1 MAEKNDAA
9 VRLGVDGLGEFRAA
23 MTSAANAVKNLGSE
37 SKLADSELRKTGD
50 TQTYVQ
56 QKTATLTRQIDAQ
69 KKAVEA
75 AEAGLKKATEAYGAN
90 SRAAQEWQSKLNY
103 ARTGL
108 NNLQVNLREVQN
120 GTDRMQR
127 SLQGGTQA
135 TRELGQ
141 VANATR
147 FTAFQSALNGVEQK
161 LNSVGQTA
169 RRLAQSVWQT
179 ATESAEWADTLATN
193 ASRYGIDTRTLQQW
207 EYAAR
212 FVDVEASTIAAAS
225 NRLISA
231 VSSNSTALS
240 NLGVHA
246 RTATGEMR
254 STQDVFWDAVEAL
267 GRMTD
272 ETERDARAQEIF
284 GRSFAELRPL
294 IDAGRQSWEEYCEE
308 AERAGIIL
316 SETQTQGLLSFNDSL
331 DRMRATMSGLT
342 HGVMAELAPGFAAIS
357 DTVTEAAQSILE
369 WTRTAEGQQAID
381 NLTNSIQQLVHSMA
395 DGGLQ
400 ALISGITDAITAL
413 GNAANW
419 AAQHSDALM
428 PLLGLAVGGRTV
440 GNLAIGGLRIA
451 NGVKNLLGLGSGAA
465 AAGGAASGGGLLS
478 TLGGIFTSSAG
489 VGALGLTAGIG
500 SMAGLAYLA
509 REAGTVHHASGA
521 EIAAQ
526 RTQARLA
533 AMGVQPGQYAI
544 TTEEAQAAYRRRQEA
559 EAARQEEVA
568 AQFQEAVNELVE
580 GWRQSNQQ
588 DQASESAWRAR
599 QQEEWARNL
608 DQDDITAAIEAARL
622 RWSGQGS
629 GTQEEP
635 EQTEIQAQVQVTSD
649 AITLSLSDGEL
660 SLHEFNGIVRYVN
673 EQLTPAVEAARALIA
688 DRWTDVLRDMNTWP
702 TNEELMSAKP
712 RTERQAL
719 EFLAMTN
726 FVQDAFDSDL
736 DNATKLAANLWTGLV
751 ATVQS
756 PEALNVKLGSMTG
769 EQAYAA
775 NDETFMALTNWVEQ
789 TMGVDHDRA
798 VVIAKQMWDD
808 LNQTAT
814 NPGELDG
821 DYNGSTTPSTAFTT
835 AVREIF
841 GEDYETAMNMV
852 KGMWNNV
859 TGAATGGS
867 GNTGSTSGWRPTG
880 GSNPNTQ
887 STALKDD
894 IQRLGAIRDEIQSIL
909 GTIEGEITEGVIIS
923 MHLPEAEERRLLD
936 LLHQAEETASR
947 IAWYQ
952 SPEATAGAGAYE
964 TVMAGL
970 GDSEDYAE
978 AIEYLDQMREHELQQ
993 IDTQLDQLSAE
1004 YQRLNREENQLR
1016 HQLTTEEGMTPEQ
1029 IAADERWQRAH
1040 AATEAAKARKDAAVA
1055 SRATDRLQVQ
1065 NDYMTM
1071 LANLF
1076 GGTAAALG
1084 YTGARTTPQGQTVHV
1099 PTWEEYAANLGLRFD
1114 NGGQTVTE
1122 SELYGEGGLYYSGA
1136 NGQFARHREANS
1148 AWYGAED
1155 SAGARLAEA
1164 FGSSLD
1170 NLLRAEGGEDFVYS
1184 LIDAI
1189 TSGGDNAGLY
1199 DRIMQQAFGDE
1210 WVEFR
1215 TRTTARDHVDLETPN
1230 TMWHEGQ
1237 GYEDPF
1243 LNELLGLLGLGSGER
1258 VTEITDVAQAVSEY
1272 NEAVRLYNEA
1282 AAEAQR
1288 QADEAAARQAEE
1300 AAASGA
1306 DFDTLMRALIA
1317 SGAIDPTKWNFSG
1330 GNYGPLENWAAE
1342 NGYGYG
1348 AMWSEANVYE
1358 AGGGVPQG
1366 FAQGVEDNTDTAAD
1380 AATNMAEAAVDAVEE
1395 ALDEN
1400 SPSKVT
1406 MQLGRYMVDGLALGI
1421 RENKDTAVSAAREV
1435 ALAVAEAMRAAL
1447 DIHSP
1452 SQVMAALG
1460 AYVGEGFALGIASTV
1475 DQVQAAVYGMAA
1487 GTMAP
1492 LAGAAAGGSTY
1503 NTSSALYVDKFYN
1516 NSGDDIAYINEQ
1528 LATLQQQ
1535 QARGRGKGR

>member
-1 MAEKNDAA
+1 MAVKLSADASGFKREMDAA
-9 VRLGVDGLGEFRAA
+9 ARSVREL
-23 MTSAANAVKNLGSE
+23 SNQ

-50 TQTYVQ
+50 TQSYVT
-56 QKTATLTRQIDAQ
+56 QKTAALTRQIEEQ
-69 KKAVEA
+69 QRAVSA
-75 AEAGLKKATEAYGAN
+75 AERGLAAAAKQYGEN
-90 SRAAQEWQSKLNY
+90 SAQVQTWQSRLAA
-103 ARTGL
+103 ARTAL
-108 NNLQVNLREVQN
+108 NNFQADLRDVQS

-141 VANATR
+141 VANATK

-161 LNSVGQTA
+161 LNSVSATA
-169 RRLAQSVWQT
+169 RRLGQAIWRT

-231 VSSNSTALS
+231 VSSNSAALT
-240 NLGVHA
+240 NLGVQA

-272 ETERDARAQEIF
+272 ETERDAQAQAIF

-294 IDAGRQSWEEYCEE
+294 IDAGRQSWEDYCEE

-381 NLTNSIQQLVHSMA
+381 NLTQSIQQLVHSMA

-478 TLGGIFTSSAG
+478 GLGNMLGGIFTSSAG

-533 AMGVQPGQYAI
+533 AMGVQPGQYAV
-544 TTEEAQAAYRRRQEA
+544 TTEEAQAAYRRQQEA

-702 TNEELMSAKP
+702 TAEELMSAKP

-726 FVQDAFDSDL
+726 FVQDAFDTDL
-736 DNATKLAANLWTGLV
+736 TNATKLAANLWTGLV

-775 NDETFMALTNWVEQ
+775 NDETFTAMVNWVEQ
-789 TMGVDHDRA
+789 TMDVDHDRA

-880 GSNPNTQ
+880 GSNPNAQ

-894 IQRLGAIRDEIQSIL
+894 VQRLGEIRDELQSIL
-909 GTIEGEITEGVIIS
+909 GRIEEEITEEVIIS
-923 MHLPEAEERRLLD
+923 MHLPEEEETRLLN
-936 LLHQAEETASR
+936 LLHEAEETAAQ

-952 SPEATAGAGAYE
+952 SPESTAGAGAYE

-970 GDSEDYAE
+970 GDSEDMAE
-978 AIEYLDQMREHELQQ
+978 ALAYLEQMREHELQE
-993 IDTQLDQLSAE
+993 IETNADRLSAE

-1016 HQLTTEEGMTPEQ
+1016 HRLTTEEGMTPEQ
-1029 IAADERWQRAH
+1029 IAENAEWQRAH
-1040 AATEAAKARKDAAVA
+1040 AATERAREAKDAAIAGKGVA
-1055 SRATDRLQVQ
+1055 RQQVQ
-1065 NDYMTM
+1065 SDYMTM
-1071 LANLF
+1071 LANLL
-1076 GGTAAALG
+1076 GGTAAAMG
-1084 YTGARTTPQGQTVHV
+1084 YTGARTTPEAQTVHV

-1164 FGSSLD
+1164 FGNSLD
-1170 NLLRAEGGEDFVYS
+1170 NLLGAAGGEDFVYS

-1189 TSGGDNAGLY
+1189 TSGGENAGLY

-1215 TRTTARDHVDLETPN
+1215 TRTTARDRVELGTPN

-1258 VTEITDVAQAVSEY
+1258 VTEVTDVAQAVAEY

-1300 AAASGA
+1300 AAAGGA
-1306 DFDTLMRALIA
+1306 EFDALMRALIENHV
-1317 SGAIDPTKWNFSG
+1317 IDPSTWNFAN
-1330 GNYGPLENWAAE
+1330 GNFGPLENWAAE

-1366 FAQGVEDNTDTAAD
+1366 FAQGVEDNTDTATD
-1380 AATNMAEAAVDAVEE
+1380 AATNMAEAAVEAVEE

-1406 MQLGRYMVDGLALGI
+1406 MQLGKYMVDGLALGI

-1516 NSGDDIAYINEQ
+1516 NSSDDIAFINEQ

>member
-1 MAEKNDAA
+1 MAVKLSADASGFKREMDAA
-9 VRLGVDGLGEFRAA
+9 ARSVREL
-23 MTSAANAVKNLGSE
+23 SNQ

-50 TQTYVQ
+50 TQSYVT
-56 QKTATLTRQIDAQ
+56 QKTAALTRQIEEQ
-69 KKAVEA
+69 QRAVSA
-75 AEAGLKKATEAYGAN
+75 AERGLAAAAKQYGEN
-90 SRAAQEWQSKLNY
+90 SAQVQTWQSRLAA
-103 ARTGL
+103 ARTAL
-108 NNLQVNLREVQN
+108 NNFQADLRDVQS

-141 VANATR
+141 VANATK

-161 LNSVGQTA
+161 LNSVSATA
-169 RRLAQSVWQT
+169 RRLGQAIWRT

-231 VSSNSTALS
+231 VSSNSQALA

-294 IDAGRQSWEEYCEE
+294 IDAGRQSWEEYCDE

-381 NLTNSIQQLVHSMA
+381 NLTQSIQQLVHSMA

-544 TTEEAQAAYRRRQEA
+544 TSEEAQAAYRRQQEA

-568 AQFQEAVNELVE
+568 AQFQEAGNELVE

-599 QQEEWARNL
+599 QQEEWARNRA
-608 DQDDITAAIEAARL
+608 QDDITAAIEAARL

-629 GTQEEP
+629 STQEEP

-688 DRWTDVLRDMNTWP
+688 DSWTEVLRDMNTWP
-702 TNEELMSAKP
+702 TAEELMSAKP

-726 FVQDAFDSDL
+726 FVQDAFDTDL
-736 DNATKLAANLWTGLV
+736 TNATKLAANLWTGLV

-775 NDETFMALTNWVEQ
+775 NDETFTAMVNWVEQ
-789 TMGVDHDRA
+789 TMDVDHDRA

-859 TGAATGGS
+859 TGAATGGT

-894 IQRLGAIRDEIQSIL
+894 IQRLGAIRDEIQEIL
-909 GTIEGEITEGVIIS
+909 GHIEEEITEEVIVS
-923 MHLPEAEERRLLD
+923 MHLDPESEARLLALLGEAERV
-936 LLHQAEETASR
+936 AGR

-964 TVMAGL
+964 TVLAGL
-970 GDSEDYAE
+970 GDEEDLGEAYA
-978 AIEYLDQMREHELQQ
+978 YLEQMREHELQE
-993 IDTQLDQLSAE
+993 IDTELDRLSSE

-1016 HQLTTEEGMTPEQ
+1016 HRLTTEEGMTPEQ
-1029 IAADERWQRAH
+1029 IAENAEWQQAH
-1040 AATEAAKARKDAAVA
+1040 AATEAAREAKDAAVA
-1055 SRATDRLQVQ
+1055 GRAAARLQVEQ
-1065 NDYMTM
+1065 DYMANV
-1071 LANLF
+1071 ANLF
-1076 GGTAAALG
+1076 GAVGVGKG
-1084 YTGARTTPQGQTVHV
+1084 YTGERTTAEAQTVHV
-1099 PTWEEYAANLGLRFD
+1099 PTWEEYAEEHGIVLD
-1114 NGGQTVTE
+1114 NNGQPLTE
-1122 SELYGEGGLYYSGA
+1122 SEIFGEGGLFETGA
-1136 NGQFARHREANS
+1136 NGLYAAHRGTGS

-1155 SAGARLAEA
+1155 SAAAQLAER
-1164 FGSSLD
+1164 FNHSLD
-1170 NLLRAEGGEDFVYS
+1170 ELLSAADTDEALGDWLDGMLETIREGGE
-1184 LIDAI
+1184 
-1189 TSGGDNAGLY
+1189 NAGLY
-1199 DRIMQQAFGDE
+1199 DAIMEAAFGDA
-1210 WVEFR
+1210 WTQMRPSLTGRASVER
-1215 TRTTARDHVDLETPN
+1215 GTANTRFDSVSGYNDPYLNAL
-1230 TMWHEGQ
+1230 MGIL
-1237 GYEDPF
+1237 GYEA
-1243 LNELLGLLGLGSGER
+1243 GSTQVR
-1258 VTEITDVAQAVSEY
+1258 DITDVAKAAAEY
-1272 NEAVRLYNEA
+1272 NEAVRLYQEA

-1300 AAASGA
+1300 AAAGGA

-1342 NGYGYG
+1342 NGFGHG
-1348 AMWSEANVYE
+1348 AMWSESNIYR
-1358 AGGGVPQG
+1358 AGEGAAQG
-1366 FAQGVEDNTDTAAD
+1366 FAGGIESGTDAAAD
-1380 AATNMAEAAVDAVEE
+1380 AATNMAEAAIEAVEE
-1395 ALDEN
+1395 ALDEH

-1406 MQLGRYMVDGLALGI
+1406 MQLGKYMVDGLALGI